1 MRVAAQ
7 IWLVVRLARE
17 QHQHPG
23 ACNPIQDLAEELK
36 GRGIDPMSV
45 LNDDK
50 DRVLT
55 LEPEEL
61 LN

>member
-7 IWLVVRLARE
+7 IWLVVRSARQ

-23 ACNPIQDLAEELK
+23 TCNPIQDLAEELK
-36 GRGIDPMSV
+36 GRGINPVSV
-45 LNDDK
+45 LDDDK

-55 LEPEEL
+55 LEPEKL